1 MPVSKKFIKSRQ
13 AYQVTFDIAKEA
25 VPAEEE
31 IRLLGDFNS
40 WNWETAP
47 ILKLAKGNYKT
58 TIELPAGNA
67 IQFRYQSANGNWYN
81 DHKADDYVQAPFDNI
96 DNCLVYLPT
105 VESETAKPKK
115 AVSKI
120 AAKPAAKKATKV
132 VAKPVAKAAVKAKA
146 APKKAAPKKAAPKK
160 AVARKAAPKKA
171 VKLAAVDF
179 TKIEGIGPKIAGL
192 IKDAKYDTYEAL
204 ASAKKKDLQTVLD
217 NAGKRYTMHD
227 PSTWAKQSKLLAQG
241 KLKELKTLQDKL
253 KGGKVK

>member
-1 MPVSKKFIKSRQ
+1 MPLSKKYIKSRQ
-13 AYQVTFDIAKEA
+13 AYQVTFQMIKEA

-67 IQFRYQSANGNWYN
+67 IQFRYKSGNGNWYN
-81 DHKADDYVQAPFDNI
+81 DHSADDYVQAPFDNVE
-96 DNCLVYLPT
+96 NCLVYLPE
-105 VESETAKPKK
+105 VKEEAAKPKK
-115 AVSKI
+115 SVIKSTSNSAAKKTTKV
-120 AAKPAAKKATKV
+120 AAKPEAKVAAKAVPKKAIKV
-132 VAKPVAKAAVKAKA
+132 AAKPVEKAAAKTT
-146 APKKAAPKKAAPKK
+146 
-160 AVARKAAPKKA
+160 PKKA
-171 VKLAAVDF
+171 VKTAAVNF

-192 IKDAKYDTYEAL
+192 IKDAKITSYEAL
-204 ASAKKKDLQTVLD
+204 ATSKKKDLQSILD
-217 NAGKRYTMHD
+217 NAGKRYAMHD

-253 KGGKVK
+253 KGGKA